1 MRIVCPSCSAAYEV
15 PDSMLGGRKAVRCA
29 RCGDEWRP
37 FEREPQIE
45 PEPEIEPEQELTA
58 PPPPPREQ
66 EIVTRL
72 ELERLPRPVPVEP
85 QPYERRMTGGAMAI
99 DRLMAAPQ
107 PAQRSNVALTLAW
120 LGSVV
125 AIIVLLYAAYAWR
138 VEIMA
143 AWPPSVRVYAVLGLA
158 D

>member
-37 FEREPQIE
+37 FEPEAE
-45 PEPEIEPEQELTA
+45 AKAEPEIEPELTA
-58 PPPPPREQ
+58 RPQPPREQ

-72 ELERLPRPVPVEP
+72 ELERPPRPLPVEP

-107 PAQRSNVALTLAW
+107 PPQRSNLVLTLAW
-120 LGSVV
+120 LASVV
-125 AIIVLLYAAYAWR
+125 VIAAALFAAYAWR
-138 VEIMA
+138 AEVMA
-143 AWPPSVRVYAVLGLA
+143 AWPPSVRVYAVLGLT

>member
-37 FEREPQIE
+37 FE
-45 PEPEIEPEQELTA
+45 PEPELAPESEPELTA

-66 EIVTRL
+66 ENVTRL
-72 ELERLPRPVPVEP
+72 EVERPPRPAPIEAP
-85 QPYERRMTGGAMAI
+85 AYERRMTGGAMAI

-107 PAQRSNVALTLAW
+107 PPRRSNLALTVAW
-120 LGSVV
+120 LASVAV
-125 AIIVLLYAAYAWR
+125 IAAAVFAAYAWR
-138 VEIMA
+138 AEVMA